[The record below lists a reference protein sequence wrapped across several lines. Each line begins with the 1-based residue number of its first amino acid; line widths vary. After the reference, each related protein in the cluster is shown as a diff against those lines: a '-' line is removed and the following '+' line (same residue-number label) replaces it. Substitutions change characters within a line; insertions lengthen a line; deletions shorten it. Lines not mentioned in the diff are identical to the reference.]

1 MEYTTLNNG
10 LQMPLEGF
18 GVFQVRD
25 KEECKQSVLET
36 IKAGYRLI
44 DTAAS
49 YTNEDAVG
57 EAVKEAI
64 REGIC
69 TREEL
74 FITSK
79 MWVQDMKDYDSAK
92 KAIDAS
98 LEKSGLE
105 YLDLYL
111 LHQAMGDYF
120 SAYRAMEDA
129 YKEGKLKAIGVSNFY
144 PHTLVNFCSFVEI
157 SPMVNQVE
165 LHPFFAQPH
174 ALEIM
179 NEYHVQAE
187 AWAPLGGGRYDA
199 FSNEVLKKIA
209 LKHNKR
215 IGQVMLRWNVQRGVV
230 VIPKSTHIE
239 RIQENIDIWDFVL
252 SEDEMNQISSLDK
265 GYVGT
270 AVKHFDTDFVKM
282 VVSRKIHD

>member
-10 LQMPLEGF
+10 LKMPLEGF

-25 KEECKQSVLET
+25 KEECRQSVLEA

-57 EAVKEAI
+57 EAVREAI

-98 LEKSGLE
+98 LEKTGLE

-144 PHTLVNFCSFVEI
+144 PHTLVNFCSVVEI
-157 SPMVNQVE
+157 TPAVNQIE

-179 NEYHVQAE
+179 NEYHIQAE

-199 FSNEVLKKIA
+199 FNNEVLKEIA
-209 LKHNKR
+209 EKHNKS

-239 RIQENIDIWDFVL
+239 RIKENMDIWDFTL
-252 SEDEMNQISSLDK
+252 SEEEMHQISSLDK